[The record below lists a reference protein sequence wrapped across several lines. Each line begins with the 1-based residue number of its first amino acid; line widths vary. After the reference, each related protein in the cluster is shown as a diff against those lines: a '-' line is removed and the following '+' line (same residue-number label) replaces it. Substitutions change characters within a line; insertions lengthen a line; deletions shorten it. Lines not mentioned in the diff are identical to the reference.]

1 MHRND
6 RNDGHDDELLSRFV
20 LTILTTALLII
31 SYVRFG

>member
-20 LTILTTALLII
+20 LTILTALLII